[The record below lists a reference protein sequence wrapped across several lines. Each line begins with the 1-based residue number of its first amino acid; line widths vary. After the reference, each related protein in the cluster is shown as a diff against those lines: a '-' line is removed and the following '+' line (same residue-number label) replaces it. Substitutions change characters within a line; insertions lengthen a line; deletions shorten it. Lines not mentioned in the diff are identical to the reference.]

1 MENIGI
7 HTEPAKAQ
15 LLSEPITF
23 DLGRECQITIDTFV
37 NAENES
43 VYRVKWIDYI
53 ANEWNEYFASLSLAF
68 ARVAVL
74 SACLEFEMSNDENE
88 KLGFRNDPSVFADQ
102 AHRFIDGQVV

>member
-23 DLGRECQITIDTFV
+23 DLGRECQITIDAFV
-37 NAENES
+37 NADKES

-53 ANEWNEYFASLSLAF
+53 ANEWNEYYC
-68 ARVAVL
+68 AVNDKRMYWQPKNQIER
-74 SACLEFEMSNDENE
+74 STKFITFKEFHED
-88 KLGFRNDPSVFADQ
+88 
-102 AHRFIDGQVV
+102 

>member
-7 HTEPAKAQ
+7 HTEPTKAQ

-23 DLGRECQITIDTFV
+23 DLGRECQITIDAFV

-53 ANEWNEYFASLSLAF
+53 ANEWNEYFASISLAF

-74 SACLEFEMSNDENE
+74 SACLEFEIANDENE
-88 KLGFRNDPSVFADQ
+88 KLGFRNDPSVFSDH
-102 AHRFIDGQVV
+102 AHRFINGQVV